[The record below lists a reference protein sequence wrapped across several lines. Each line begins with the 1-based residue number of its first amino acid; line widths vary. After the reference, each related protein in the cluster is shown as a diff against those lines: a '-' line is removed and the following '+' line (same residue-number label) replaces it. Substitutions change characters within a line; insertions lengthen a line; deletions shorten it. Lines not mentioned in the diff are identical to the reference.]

1 MTVLLL
7 IASGVLLT
15 LIVPIFL
22 AETRE
27 ARGRLAGMFFGFYLL
42 VLGLSGSV
50 LVTYTSIVQGVITIG
65 RRGRYAD
72 LAFAD
77 QPVLA
82 VLVLLITLACTSCFA
97 AFGWHIF
104 KGARSGT
111 LGP

>member
-1 MTVLLL
+1 MTALLL
-7 IASGVLLT
+7 IASGALLT

-22 AETRE
+22 ADTRE
-27 ARGRLAGMFFGFYLL
+27 ARGRLAGMFFGLYLSAI
-42 VLGLSGSV
+42 GLAATA
-50 LVTYTSIVQGVITIG
+50 LVTYASIAHGTISIG
-65 RRGRYAD
+65 RRGRYAE

-82 VLVLLITLACTSCFA
+82 VLVLAITLACTGCFA
-97 AFGWHIF
+97 AFGWHLF